1 MSSSVSDKIVVVGLH
16 HLEVGCSYH
25 RIKLPLNTINDGRVI
40 SATVNSATA
49 NDMPYWKNADIIM
62 FNRVPTMPSEQ
73 LLEKRKE
80 LGFKIVVDIDD
91 HWILY
96 PHHEMAANWNKS
108 KAHEQIQMWLSEAD
122 MVFTTNERL
131 QVSASA
137 LNSNVHVVPNS
148 LPFDRFQFDVQ
159 PSHKYPSWIDF
170 IYAGGSSHL
179 HDLNSIRPVMKRL
192 GSDGQ
197 FRQKGRVLLA
207 GYEHQYG
214 MGKINSVWE
223 NMLRI
228 VSQAKSYATIPNIAI
243 DRYMECYNSAEV
255 SLAPLE
261 RSTFNA
267 CKSNLKILEAG
278 CKNIPIIASYVEPYI
293 FDIECPG
300 VILCDTS
307 REWYSAVK
315 KLLNEDALR
324 ESLGKELGDYVRRKY
339 HMKDVNDIRRR
350 LFNQLLGRDGIS
362 KESE

>member
-1 MSSSVSDKIVVVGLH
+1 MAGYISDKIVVIGLH
-16 HLEVGCSYH
+16 HRDVGCSYH
-25 RIKLPLNTINDGRVI
+25 RVKLPLNNIGNGEVV
-40 SATVNSATA
+40 SATVNNITVEE
-49 NDMPYWKNADIIM
+49 MPYWGETDIVM
-62 FNRVPTMPSEQ
+62 FNRVPTMNSEQ
-73 LLEKRKE
+73 LLEKRRE

-96 PHHEMAANWNKS
+96 PHHEMASHWNKT
-108 KAHEQIQMWLSEAD
+108 KAHEQIQMWLGEAD

-131 QVSASA
+131 QVAASA

-148 LPFDRFQFDVQ
+148 LPFDIGQFVVQ
-159 PSHKYPSWIDF
+159 PSDISSWENF
-170 IYAGGSSHL
+170 IYAGGSSHF

-197 FRQKGRVLLA
+197 FRQEGRILLA

-228 VSQAKSYATIPNIAI
+228 VSQAKSYATIPNLPI
-243 DRYMECYNSAEV
+243 DEYMKCYNTSVA

-293 FDIECPG
+293 FDAECPG
-300 VILCDTS
+300 VILCDTNK
-307 REWYSAVK
+307 EWYSAIK

-324 ESLGKELGDYVRRKY
+324 ESLGRELGEYVRRKY
-339 HMKDVNDIRRR
+339 HMKDTNDLRRK
-350 LFNQLLGRDGIS
+350 LFKQLLGKDGIS
-362 KESE
+362 KES

>member
-1 MSSSVSDKIVVVGLH
+1 MTPSGQIVVIGLH
-16 HLEVGCSYH
+16 HEEVGCSYH
-25 RIKLPLNTINDGRVI
+25 RVRLPLANTYEGIVGGSV
-40 SATVNSATA
+40 SAVSASA
-49 NDMPYWKNADIIM
+49 MPYWEQADIIM
-62 FNRVPTMPSEQ
+62 FNRVPTMPSEE
-73 LLEKRKE
+73 LLEMRKKH
-80 LGFKIVVDIDD
+80 GFKIIVDIDD

-131 QVSASA
+131 QVAASV
-137 LNSNVHVVPNS
+137 LNSNVHVVPNA
-148 LPFDRFQFDVQ
+148 LPFGTGQFEHNPYD
-159 PSHKYPSWIDF
+159 SSITKDF

-192 GSDGQ
+192 GGDGQ
-197 FRQKGRVLLA
+197 FRKEGRILLA

-214 MGKINSVWE
+214 MGRVTSVWE
-223 NMLRI
+223 SMLRI
-228 VSQAKSYATIPNIAI
+228 VAQAKSYATLSPLSINY
-243 DRYMECYNSAEV
+243 YMNCYDGSAA

-300 VILCDTS
+300 VILCDTNK
-307 REWYSAVK
+307 EWYSAIK
-315 KLLNEDALR
+315 RLLNDDALR
-324 ESLGKELGDYVRRKY
+324 KSLGRELGEYVRRKY
-339 HMKDVNDIRRR
+339 HMKDANAIRRK
-350 LFNQLLGRDGIS
+350 LFKQLLD
-362 KESE
+362 K

>member
-1 MSSSVSDKIVVVGLH
+1 MSSRVSRRIVVVGLH
-16 HLEVGCSYH
+16 HPDVGCSYH
-25 RIKLPLNTINDGRVI
+25 RVRLPLSAISNDEIIGASV
-40 SATVNSATA
+40 SSSTA
-49 NDMPYWKNADIIM
+49 NEMPYWEGVDVIM
-62 FNRVPTMPSEQ
+62 FNRIPTMPSEQ
-73 LLEKRKE
+73 LLEKRRE

-122 MVFTTNERL
+122 MVFTTNDRL
-131 QVSASA
+131 QVAASA

-148 LPFDRFQFDVQ
+148 LPFDSHQFITR
-159 PSHKYPSWIDF
+159 SRHTHHWKDF
-170 IYAGGSSHL
+170 IYAGGSSHF

-192 GSDGQ
+192 GSDNQ
-197 FRQKGRVLLA
+197 FKQRGRILLA

-228 VSQAKSYATIPNIAI
+228 ISQAKSYATVPSIAI
-243 DRYMECYNSAEV
+243 DRYMECYDPAEV

-307 REWYSAVK
+307 REWYLAIK
-315 KLLNEDALR
+315 KLLNDDALR
-324 ESLGKELGDYVRRKY
+324 KSLGKELGEYVRRKY
-339 HMKDVNDIRRR
+339 HMKDVNDLRRK
-350 LFNQLLGRDGIS
+350 LFKQLLGRDGIS
-362 KESE
+362 EES